1 MTKIQ
6 DYARKIIFILDNN
19 YSNQI
24 EFSGIINHLYNLM
37 MEIVSQD
44 DSISLDIPSLI
55 RQFVDETMD
64 YNSSIIIYLE
74 KMDQEIKN
82 ARRYKN

>member
-19 YSNQI
+19 YSKQI
-24 EFSGIINHLYNLM
+24 EFSGIINYLYNLM
-37 MEIVSQD
+37 MKIASQD
-44 DSISLDIPSLI
+44 DNISLDIPSLV

-64 YNSSIIIYLE
+64 YNSSVIIYLE

-82 ARRYKN
+82 EEKSRD